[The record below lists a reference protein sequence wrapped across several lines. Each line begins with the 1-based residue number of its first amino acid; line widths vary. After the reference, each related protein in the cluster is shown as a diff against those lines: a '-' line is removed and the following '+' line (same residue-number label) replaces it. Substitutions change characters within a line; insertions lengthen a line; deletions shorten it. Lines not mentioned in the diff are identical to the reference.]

1 MPGMAYFLH
10 TNWKGGFRMAKRKAY
25 LFFNCDGNK
34 SAASMNPI
42 YNHEAFGDTK
52 TGRRALLK
60 KVSEEIDSGRIQLAD
75 KTSKEAIAKEI
86 LDGNP
91 IAISDMIVFGV
102 VIEAELY

>member
-1 MPGMAYFLH
+1 
-10 TNWKGGFRMAKRKAY
+10 MAKRKAY

-34 SAASMNPI
+34 SAASMHPI
-42 YNHEAFGDTK
+42 YNHEAFG
-52 TGRRALLK
+52 